1 MEFLLKSNLKT
12 AFLCYSAA
20 CTITTYEITTF
31 CQLNSYYR
39 DDQKTDKKKEKT
51 LHNGTPKITVVRK
64 LRSSFRCTWI
74 NGKMQVSSSYT
85 LYVFT
90 QWLITILKILK
101 VKMSTSFCQLGT
113 TKPLQCKSLFH
124 TPACK
129 LTKGVGKA
137 STTIKRNPL
146 PFFNPLT
153 NQDENSPRCGTQQL
167 PFRRGNLGNLQ
178 SFLLCQYYK
187 SIMSSSISNSC
198 LLFFAKKKWSK
209 L

>member
-1 MEFLLKSNLKT
+1 
-12 AFLCYSAA
+12 
-20 CTITTYEITTF
+20 
-31 CQLNSYYR
+31 
-39 DDQKTDKKKEKT
+39 
-51 LHNGTPKITVVRK
+51 
-64 LRSSFRCTWI
+64 
-74 NGKMQVSSSYT
+74 MQVSSSYT

-101 VKMSTSFCQLGT
+101 VKTSTSFCQLGT

-129 LTKGVGKA
+129 LTKAVGKA

-198 LLFFAKKKWSK
+198 LLFFAKKNGASFGNRPMPYKCCVMV
-209 L
+209 LHGTVALHETILNFLHMF